1 MKVHLW
7 AMGAESDAWVKQ
19 GELIYQK
26 RIERYMPF
34 EYKYIHASKSV
45 VKEQV
50 LAAEGK
56 WIMQQVDST
65 PTFLVLL
72 DEKGKQ
78 ITSVQLAAQLE
89 KWRQGSHR
97 QLAFVIGSA
106 YGFDRAVYDRADTM
120 LGLSLLTLPH
130 QLARLL
136 FLEQLYRACTI
147 SRGESYHHI

>member
-1 MKVHLW
+1 
-7 AMGAESDAWVKQ
+7 
-19 GELIYQK
+19 
-26 RIERYMPF
+26 MPF

-65 PTFLVLL
+65 PTLLVLL